1 MLKKVSEIFQA
12 VEIITTPKGV
22 DSLGF
27 SSRPF
32 VLTSFPIKKQTGKL
46 TWKRT
51 NGNATLSIT
60 VPEGK
65 VIPYGAID
73 RLIPIFLASIAVKTQ
88 SRIINFDRTSDIL
101 DFFGLSLAG
110 SNYKRILPAINRV
123 FSATVFFE
131 IKSNDKTS
139 VARFN
144 FISSVSLFKKDP
156 EKGQERLPGIAKNS
170 IILSQEFFDEVRK
183 HPIPLDLDIV
193 KLLRNKPLSLDVYSF
208 LAYKAAVVKSPTK
221 IGLDDL
227 AEAFGSSDLNV
238 RKIRQSLKRI
248 IPTISKVAKLNV
260 KIADNAVVIGPAVRP

>member
-1 MLKKVSEIFQA
+1 MLKKVSEIWQA
-12 VEIITTPKGV
+12 VEIITNQKGSE
-22 DSLGF
+22 SLGF

-101 DFFGLSLAG
+101 EMFGMSQAG
-110 SNYKRILPAINRV
+110 SNYKRIVNSIGRV
-123 FSATVFFE
+123 FAATVFFE
-131 IKSNDKTS
+131 INSQTKQQE
-139 VARFN
+139 AAFR
-144 FISSVSLFKKDP
+144 FISSISLWKKEPQID
-156 EKGQERLPGIAKNS
+156 RLPGMKNT
-170 IILSQEFFDEVRK
+170 ITLSQEFFDEVRK

-238 RKIRQSLKRI
+238 RKIRHSLKRI